1 MEKNDLLDFQKDVL
15 LGIITMAFNYI
26 THNGNT
32 QIADTQIAENKL
44 KEDKKDEDEKDE
56 KDGDEKDEKDGDKKD
71 EKDGDKKENKNGENN
86 GENNK
91 DNNGFGVDDNN
102 SVVNNEDPPKLG
114 VSYSIVDA
122 VKEQT
127 GKVTD
132 HVTKMVDLIKER
144 MPPDEQSVNIVL
156 KPKDLMIEKDGDK
169 KENKNGENNGENNKD
184 NNGFGVD
191 DNKSV
196 VNNEDPP
203 KLGVSSSI
211 VDAVKEQTG
220 KVTDYVT
227 KMVDLIKE
235 RMTPDEQS
243 VNIVLKPKDP
253 MIENDILDM
262 FEYYVEE
269 KRSFVD
275 SMNEFIKDLMKVNE
289 IFKTNSFTKEK
300 YNENITNQID
310 NIIIKI
316 INEKGVLKF
325 EKKITNKK
333 EQNTT
338 EQKEPN
344 TAVAE
349 QKEPNKKNR
358 IPPLQNK
365 NNRIPPLQNKKNRIP
380 PNKKPT

>member
-71 EKDGDKKENKNGENN
+71 
-86 GENNK
+86 
-91 DNNGFGVDDNN
+91 
-102 SVVNNEDPPKLG
+102 
-114 VSYSIVDA
+114 
-122 VKEQT
+122 
-127 GKVTD
+127 
-132 HVTKMVDLIKER
+132 
-144 MPPDEQSVNIVL
+144 
-156 KPKDLMIEKDGDK
+156 EKDGDK